1 MITFQRGEVMDSTER
16 INSKAIISLVLGAI
30 TIVLPI
36 IGIVTGII
44 GIIYYNK
51 AKHEMID
58 SGESGEGVSI
68 GGLILNIVGL
78 VFQLL
83 MIIGIIFIVLAIFVD
98 VMAY

>member
-1 MITFQRGEVMDSTER
+1 MDNTER

-44 GIIYYNK
+44 GIVYYNK
-51 AKHEMID
+51 AKHEMIHT
-58 SGESGEGVSI
+58 GESGEGVSI

-78 VFQLL
+78 IFQLL
-83 MIIGIIFIVLAIFVD
+83 MIIGFIFIVLAIFVD